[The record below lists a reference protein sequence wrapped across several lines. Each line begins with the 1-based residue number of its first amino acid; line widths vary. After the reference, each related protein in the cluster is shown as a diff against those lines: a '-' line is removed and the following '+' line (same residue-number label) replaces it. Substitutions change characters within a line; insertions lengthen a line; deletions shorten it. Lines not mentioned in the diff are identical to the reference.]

1 MATPRIEIEYCT
13 QCRFV
18 LRAAWLAQEV
28 LLSFGAE
35 IGEVALIPGSG
46 GRFEV
51 RLDGEVL
58 FSRHPHGRFPEPR
71 EIKELIRDRIAPAM
85 AIGHG
90 RGESP

>member
-18 LRAAWLAQEV
+18 LRAAWVAQEV
-28 LLSFGAE
+28 LLTFGADR
-35 IGEVALIPGSG
+35 GGCPDPRLRRAFRGAPGWRNTIFPPP
-46 GRFEV
+46 GRP
-51 RLDGEVL
+51 L
-58 FSRHPHGRFPEPR
+58 SRPR
-71 EIKELIRDRIAPAM
+71 EIKELIRDRIAPGM